1 MDQEL
6 RKIHKQLLLIVVGS
20 FALVPFFGYGIA
32 TYFGMVSLSQL
43 LAWPAGP
50 TLLLIYSGLLL
61 WMIRHF
67 RRPIAGNQATT
78 KPI

>member
-20 FALVPFFGYGIA
+20 FALIPFFGYGIA
-32 TYFGMVSLSQL
+32 AYFGMVSLSQL
-43 LAWPAGP
+43 LAWPVGP

-67 RRPIAGNQATT
+67 HRLLLPVIKQQ